1 MVYRTFA
8 CVLLVGAL
16 CAGLVS
22 GATHAETLMRWGLA
36 RMRVH
41 LRLAWRFAASLA
53 APHRPDLAGQPAI
66 WLRPPRQLPGV
77 VFTNGHIDPFTLDA
91 LRGQGVLI
99 LFGSAHCHNSC
110 LRALALLAHV
120 KAELGPYAQ
129 QVRVVVI
136 NIDQDGAPL
145 LRLVRSYDPDFMVL
159 TAKPADVLPF
169 ARRYG
174 MTIIQPRGAAGHP
187 TLPLVPYLV
196 YLDRQGRWVACFPLG
211 MSAEE
216 IADEII
222 YAL

>member
-1 MVYRTFA
+1 MVYRMFA
-8 CVLLVGAL
+8 CMLLVGAL
-16 CAGLVS
+16 CAGLVGS
-22 GATHAETLMRWGLA
+22 ATHAETLMRWGLA

-99 LFGSAHCHNSC
+99 LFAARDCQDSC
-110 LRALALLAHV
+110 LRALTLLTRV
-120 KAELGPYAQ
+120 KAALGNHAG
-129 QVRVVVI
+129 QVRFVVI
-136 NIDQDGAPL
+136 GVDEDGSSL
-145 LRLVRSYDPDFMVL
+145 LRLAKSHDPDFMVL
-159 TAKPADVLPF
+159 TARRGDIVPF

-174 MTIIQPRGAAGHP
+174 MTVVYPPGAAGRAVM
-187 TLPLVPYLV
+187 PLIPYLV
-196 YLDRQGRWVACFPLG
+196 YLDRQGQWTACFPLG

-216 IADEII
+216 IADEVI